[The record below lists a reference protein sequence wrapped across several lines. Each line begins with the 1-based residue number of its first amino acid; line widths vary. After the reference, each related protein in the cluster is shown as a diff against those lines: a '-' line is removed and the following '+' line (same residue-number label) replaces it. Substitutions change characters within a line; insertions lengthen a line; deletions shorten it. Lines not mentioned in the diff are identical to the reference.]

1 MAQINITTVLTQ
13 EMMTF
18 YEKVFLERA
27 KVQIVNDKGAVM
39 RNHPKNSGKT
49 INFTRLAH

>member
-27 KVQIVNDKGAVM
+27 KVQVVNDKGAV
-39 RNHPKNSGKT
+39 KETTLK
-49 INFTRLAH
+49 IAVKL